1 MNQLRLARGY
11 SAAEA
16 DDPVTPGAEGG
27 LHLRVVI
34 PLTGPD
40 RYDNLLGPASEPR
53 WLQLLQPVP
62 EQIAHNANL
71 VQQGFRDYQE
81 LALSRLGLRK
91 LYGITLTL
99 ALLLAAFGAIAVA
112 LSLSKRLVRPL
123 LSLAGGTQAVGVGDY
138 RPLPEP
144 PERDEVGQLTRS
156 FNAMTRQLD
165 EARRMVESNRQ
176 QLERSNVYLESVLSN
191 LSSGVLVFDESFRV
205 TTVNQG
211 AQTILGADLRSVIGR
226 PLETV
231 AGMLEFANIVRQAFS
246 AHAAVGSER
255 QHWQQQF
262 EIAPGQDDAPA
273 GSQPLTLLARGTHL
287 RVDGRGN
294 GYLVVF
300 DDITEVISANRTV
313 AWGEVARRLAHE
325 IKNPLTPI
333 QLSAERLAMK
343 LEGKLPPAEA
353 QIVARSTNT
362 IVNQVASLK
371 QMVDDFREYART
383 PPAVMQRID
392 FNALVA
398 DVLSLY
404 GWEPEGGSSRL
415 AEKALNLDVTLA
427 PDLPP
432 IEGDPTQLRQVIHNL
447 MSNARDAI
455 AEQGGQG
462 RVSVTTQLMRS
473 EQPDRAAHQAL
484 RFTVADTGPG
494 FPPQVM
500 QRAFEPYVTTKSHG
514 TGLGLAIV
522 RKIVEEHG
530 GRIDLANRKEGGA
543 RISILLTRLAS
554 EADTMDAT
562 AQEKDNAATQ

>member
-1 MNQLRLARGY
+1 MKSLRQDFVHRTKQN
-11 SAAEA
+11 AALGRLRSCVFWLGSVGVRIFPDQPDGA
-16 DDPVTPGAEGG
+16 QDDPHIGKAE
-27 LHLRVVI
+27 
-34 PLTGPD
+34 
-40 RYDNLLGPASEPR
+40 
-53 WLQLLQPVP
+53 
-62 EQIAHNANL
+62 
-71 VQQGFRDYQE
+71 
-81 LALSRLGLRK
+81 
-91 LYGITLTL
+91 
-99 ALLLAAFGAIAVA
+99 LLADHPDEIQPGVVA
-112 LSLSKRLVRPL
+112 LHHHIEEDHRHI
-123 LSLAGGTQAVGVGDY
+123 AD
-138 RPLPEP
+138 P
-144 PERDEVGQLTRS
+144 PEHFMGL
-156 FNAMTRQLD
+156 
-165 EARRMVESNRQ
+165 
-176 QLERSNVYLESVLSN
+176 
-191 LSSGVLVFDESFRV
+191 GGRV
-205 TTVNQG
+205 C
-211 AQTILGADLRSVIGR
+211 
-226 PLETV
+226 
-231 AGMLEFANIVRQAFS
+231 M
-246 AHAAVGSER
+246 
-255 QHWQQQF
+255 QQF
-262 EIAPGQDDAPA
+262 EIAPKQGDTPNGPQA
-273 GSQPLTLLARGTHL
+273 LTLLARGTHL

-353 QIVARSTNT
+353 QIVERSTNT

-404 GWEPEGGSSRL
+404 GWEPDGGTSVRS
-415 AEKALNLDVTLA
+415 APGQALNLDVNLGA
-427 PDLPP
+427 GLPA

-447 MSNARDAI
+447 LSNARDAI
-455 AEQGGQG
+455 AEQGGKG

-473 EQPDRAAHQAL
+473 EQPDRADQQAL

-543 RISILLTRLAS
+543 RISILLTRLAPG
-554 EADTMDAT
+554 ADTMDAT

>member
-1 MNQLRLARGY
+1 M
-11 SAAEA
+11 
-16 DDPVTPGAEGG
+16 
-27 LHLRVVI
+27 
-34 PLTGPD
+34 
-40 RYDNLLGPASEPR
+40 
-53 WLQLLQPVP
+53 
-62 EQIAHNANL
+62 
-71 VQQGFRDYQE
+71 
-81 LALSRLGLRK
+81 
-91 LYGITLTL
+91 
-99 ALLLAAFGAIAVA
+99 
-112 LSLSKRLVRPL
+112 
-123 LSLAGGTQAVGVGDY
+123 GVGDY

-211 AQTILGADLRSVIGR
+211 AQTILGVDLRSVIGR

-231 AGMLEFANIVRQAFS
+231 DGMLEFANIVRQAFS
-246 AHAAVGSER
+246 THAAVGSER

-262 EIAPGQDDAPA
+262 EISPAQGDAPA
-273 GSQPLTLLARGTHL
+273 APQPLTLLARGTHL

-343 LEGKLPPAEA
+343 LEGKLQPAEA
-353 QIVARSTNT
+353 QIVERSTNT

-404 GWEPEGGSSRL
+404 GWEPEGGASRL
-415 AEKALNLDVTLA
+415 TGKAMNLDVNLGA
-427 PDLPP
+427 DLPA

-455 AEQGGQG
+455 AELGGEG

-473 EQPDRAAHQAL
+473 EQPDRADQQAL

-522 RKIVEEHG
+522 RKIV
-530 GRIDLANRKEGGA
+530 GRAWRTDRPCQPQGRRRADFHLVDPVGSRGRYYGRDRARKG
-543 RISILLTRLAS
+543 
-554 EADTMDAT
+554 
-562 AQEKDNAATQ
+562 

>member
-1 MNQLRLARGY
+1 
-11 SAAEA
+11 
-16 DDPVTPGAEGG
+16 
-27 LHLRVVI
+27 
-34 PLTGPD
+34 
-40 RYDNLLGPASEPR
+40 
-53 WLQLLQPVP
+53 
-62 EQIAHNANL
+62 
-71 VQQGFRDYQE
+71 
-81 LALSRLGLRK
+81 
-91 LYGITLTL
+91 
-99 ALLLAAFGAIAVA
+99 
-112 LSLSKRLVRPL
+112 
-123 LSLAGGTQAVGVGDY
+123 
-138 RPLPEP
+138 
-144 PERDEVGQLTRS
+144 
-156 FNAMTRQLD
+156 
-165 EARRMVESNRQ
+165 
-176 QLERSNVYLESVLSN
+176 VLSN

-231 AGMLEFANIVRQAFS
+231 DGMLEFANIVRQAFS
-246 AHAAVGSER
+246 THAAVGSER

-262 EIAPGQDDAPA
+262 EISPTQGDAPTA
-273 GSQPLTLLARGTHL
+273 PHPLTLLARGTHL

-343 LEGKLPPAEA
+343 LEGKLQPAEA
-353 QIVARSTNT
+353 QIVTRSTNT

-404 GWEPEGGSSRL
+404 GWEPDGAASRH
-415 AEKALNLDVTLA
+415 AGKALNLDVKLE
-427 PDLPP
+427 PGLPE

-447 MSNARDAI
+447 LSNARDAI
-455 AEQGGQG
+455 AELGGEG

-473 EQPDRAAHQAL
+473 EQPDRADQQAL

-494 FPPQVM
+494 FPAQVM

-543 RISILLTRLAS
+543 RISILLTRLAPGT
-554 EADTMDAT
+554 DTMDAT

>member
-1 MNQLRLARGY
+1 
-11 SAAEA
+11 
-16 DDPVTPGAEGG
+16 
-27 LHLRVVI
+27 
-34 PLTGPD
+34 
-40 RYDNLLGPASEPR
+40 
-53 WLQLLQPVP
+53 
-62 EQIAHNANL
+62 
-71 VQQGFRDYQE
+71 
-81 LALSRLGLRK
+81 
-91 LYGITLTL
+91 
-99 ALLLAAFGAIAVA
+99 
-112 LSLSKRLVRPL
+112 
-123 LSLAGGTQAVGVGDY
+123 
-138 RPLPEP
+138 
-144 PERDEVGQLTRS
+144 
-156 FNAMTRQLD
+156 
-165 EARRMVESNRQ
+165 
-176 QLERSNVYLESVLSN
+176 
-191 LSSGVLVFDESFRV
+191 V

-211 AQTILGADLRSVIGR
+211 AQTILQADLRSVIGR

-231 AGMLEFANIVRQAFS
+231 GGMLEFANVVRQAFS

-262 EIAPGQDDAPA
+262 EITPAASADGDIAP
-273 GSQPLTLLARGTHL
+273 QPLTLLARGTHL

-353 QIVARSTNT
+353 QIVERSTNT

-404 GWEPEGGSSRL
+404 GWDPEGGGAGRFG
-415 AEKALNLDVTLA
+415 EKALNLDVTLGA
-427 PDLPP
+427 GLPA

-447 MSNARDAI
+447 LSNARDAI
-455 AEQGGQG
+455 AELGGEG

-473 EQPDRAAHQAL
+473 EQPDRADQQAL

-494 FPPQVM
+494 FPPQVL

-530 GRIDLANRKEGGA
+530 GRIDLANRKDGGA
-543 RISILLTRLAS
+543 RISILLTRLAPG
-554 EADTMDAT
+554 ADTMDAT